1 MHWVCQLGERKRS
14 KTWRGEGALVMRTH
28 NVMVTRVVVLTPK
41 EALETWRGEWSVS
54 IVAVCGLCEKSK
66 FTHSA
71 SVAPP

>member
-1 MHWVCQLGERKRS
+1 M
-14 KTWRGEGALVMRTH
+14 MRTH